1 MGCKR
6 DLFNIPLNSPLV
18 SWTSMVIELNE
29 LAVYIVNV
37 NKTDNNTW

>member
-6 DLFNIPLNSPLV
+6 DLFNIPLYSPLV

-29 LAVYIVNV
+29 LAVYLVNV